1 MQIVIDIPKEF
12 ESHFELDRFSDSL
25 GRIENDVKNSGALGR
40 YERETITMIRKAI
53 ENGTPLPKG
62 HGRLIDED
70 AIKKYVEDGAI
81 CHKCVGNGWGCQDD
95 CTFPDYVDYKMEK
108 MLKEQETVVEADE
121 EGEKDGNNRND

>member
-25 GRIENDVKNSGALGR
+25 GRIENDVKNSGALSGR

-62 HGRLIDED
+62 HGDLKDANDIKKNNKRWIGYIDED
-70 AIKKYVEDGAI
+70 MIERLDIAIDKQI
-81 CHKCVGNGWGCQDD
+81 P
-95 CTFPDYVDYKMEK
+95 TII
-108 MLKEQETVVEADE
+108 EADE
-121 EGEKDGNNRND
+121 EGAEE